1 MMEKYGKVLV
11 LMGGWSNEREISL
24 VSGSFVYDSLIK
36 SGVNTIKLDLTK
48 NNLNE
53 IEKISPDRVFIILHG
68 KGGEDGEIQK
78 YLDSLNIPYTG
89 SNSESSKLCMNKRST
104 KEILLSNGIL
114 TPNYEKISEMEI
126 SSIKK
131 RFQYPFIV
139 KPSAEGSSIGVYIV
153 ESDRDLE
160 RAISANEKIS
170 SDFIAEDY
178 IEGLEY
184 TVGILGDIALPVI
197 KLLPP
202 GKFYDFNAKYESDK
216 MQYICPSQLDDSM
229 EDELKKISLNC
240 FKACGCKGWGRIDII
255 IDDKGNPWVIELNT
269 VPGMTSHSL
278 VPLAAKQRDIDF
290 ENLVLKILDSSLQKL

>member
-104 KEILLSNGIL
+104 KEILLSNDIL

-153 ESDRDLE
+153 ENDSDLE

-178 IEGLEY
+178 IKGLEY
-184 TVGILGDIALPVI
+184 TVGILGDSALPVI

-216 MQYICPSQLDDSM
+216 MQYICPSQLDDYM
-229 EDELKKISLNC
+229 EDKLKKISLNC

-278 VPLAAKQRDIDF
+278 VPLAAKQRDINF
-290 ENLVLKILDSSLQKL
+290 ENLVLKILDSSL